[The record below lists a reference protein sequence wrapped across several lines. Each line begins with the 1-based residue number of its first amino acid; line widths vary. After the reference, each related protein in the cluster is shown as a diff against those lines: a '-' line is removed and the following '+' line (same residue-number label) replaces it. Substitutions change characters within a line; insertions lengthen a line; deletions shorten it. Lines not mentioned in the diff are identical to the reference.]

1 MLEYLILD
9 MGNVLLDFDPGYAL
23 AHFCPDEESREIIRK
38 ALFEGP
44 WWIAGDRGDITNEER
59 YARVSPEVPEK
70 YREALALCV
79 DRWDECM
86 VPLSGAREFLAWAR
100 KKGLGLYVLSNA
112 CSRFYSYF
120 PKQLPLSMF
129 DGVVV
134 SSREHLVK
142 PDTRLYQILLSR
154 FSLAPEKCLFID
166 DSAKN
171 VAAAEA
177 LGIHGHVFDGDY
189 SALMQRIEKEKR
201 G

>member
-59 YARVSPEVPEK
+59 YARVLPEVPEK

-86 VPLSGAREFLAWAR
+86 VPLSGTREFLAWAR

-120 PKQLPLSMF
+120 PKQLPLSLF

-134 SSREHLVK
+134 SSPTRGYIRSSCRAFRLRRKNACLSTIRRKMSPRRRRSASAGMCLTVIIPHLCRE
-142 PDTRLYQILLSR
+142 
-154 FSLAPEKCLFID
+154 
-166 DSAKN
+166 
-171 VAAAEA
+171 
-177 LGIHGHVFDGDY
+177 
-189 SALMQRIEKEKR
+189 
-201 G
+201 